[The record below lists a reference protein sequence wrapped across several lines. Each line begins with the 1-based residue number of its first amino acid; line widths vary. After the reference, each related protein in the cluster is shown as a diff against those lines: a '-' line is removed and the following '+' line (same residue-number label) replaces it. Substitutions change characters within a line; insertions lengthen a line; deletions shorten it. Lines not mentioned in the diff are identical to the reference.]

1 MKTIVSIRSDVRTLK
16 SENRGLDELDFN
28 MRAQLSNWFSAGILE
43 LRRITYDS
51 TPASIIETIAKKESV
66 HPLQSLEDLRSRL
79 GGGRRCFGFF
89 HPSLPDEPLVF
100 IHCALVPTMA
110 STMQEIHNHTGTES
124 SDPAAA
130 IFYSIN
136 STQPGLAGVDLG
148 NFLIKRVAAQLAT
161 EFPSLDTF
169 ATLSPVPRFRR
180 WFLNKTSQE
189 GKFAPTP
196 EYIFGDDAAMAKF
209 LDCCQGASRPLP
221 PSTSP
226 ISHLVSVLEDNEN
239 KWYESPELV
248 EALGPILT
256 KLAAKY
262 LVLEKHRGKPV
273 DGVSKFHLSNGA
285 ELHRINFLA
294 NQTRKGYQTSYGIMV
309 NYLYGD
315 SKSIDDNHLSY
326 INNELVVSDTIKA
339 LFL

>member
-1 MKTIVSIRSDVRTLK
+1 MTERGGAHERSDDTK
-16 SENRGLDELDFN
+16 GQQSKWSNRLI
-28 MRAQLSNWFSAGILE
+28 IL
-43 LRRITYDS
+43 LRLTS
-51 TPASIIETIAKKESV
+51 
-66 HPLQSLEDLRSRL
+66 LRS
-79 GGGRRCFGFF
+79 
-89 HPSLPDEPLVF
+89 PSSLLVD
-100 IHCALVPTMA
+100 A
-110 STMQEIHNHTGTES
+110 
-124 SDPAAA
+124 
-130 IFYSIN
+130 
-136 STQPGLAGVDLG
+136 
-148 NFLIKRVAAQLAT
+148 AAQLAT

-294 NQTRKGYQTSYGIMV
+294 NQTRKGYQTR
-309 NYLYGD
+309 
-315 SKSIDDNHLSY
+315 
-326 INNELVVSDTIKA
+326 
-339 LFL
+339 